1 MSAAE
6 LRQAAETLRERAGAA
21 TPGPW
26 FVDEVGDFG
35 DKSAVMEIVRWR
47 GLTNNA
53 HFDEDRPTADY
64 VATMHPGVGL
74 ALADW
79 LDRAAEKRAGGE
91 DLLGTSRFSTDDD
104 RAPIALARLING
116 GAS

>member
-6 LRQAAETLRERAGAA
+6 LRQAATTLRERAIAA
-21 TPGPW
+21 TRPDEMHPW
-26 FVDEVGDFG
+26 GDESLPSLPPEMHPNEV
-35 DKSAVMEIVRWR
+35 
-47 GLTNNA
+47 NA
-53 HFDEDRPTADY
+53 ALGGTWGTY
-64 VATMHPGVGL
+64 YATMHPGVGL

>member
-6 LRQAAETLRERAGAA
+6 LRQAAETLRWFANSLPDSPWMVQKPWLHEVKDADGRAIL
-21 TPGPW
+21 
-26 FVDEVGDFG
+26 
-35 DKSAVMEIVRWR
+35 SSI
-47 GLTNNA
+47 NA
-53 HFDEDRPTADY
+53 RHDIPAY

-79 LDRAAEKRAGGE
+79 LEATATESDRELSLLERAYGQAAPDFQREISP
-91 DLLGTSRFSTDDD
+91 LGTS
-104 RAPIALARLING
+104 LARLING